1 MHNFKMYI
9 LFILIWDVQGL
20 LRVLF
25 LLISFEE

>member
-9 LFILIWDVQGL
+9 LFILIGDVQGL